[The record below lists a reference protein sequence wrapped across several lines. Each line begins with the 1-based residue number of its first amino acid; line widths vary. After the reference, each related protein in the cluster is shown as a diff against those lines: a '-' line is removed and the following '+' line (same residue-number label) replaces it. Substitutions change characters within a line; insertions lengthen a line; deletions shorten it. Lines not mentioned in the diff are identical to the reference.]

1 MHSLCRRTSSSHL
14 RADSPCSAT
23 LCPNLRK
30 QSSRAAFVS
39 GHAQQLGSAG
49 ARGGGVFHT
58 YGRIPCGFF
67 SDTNLSDVLLLC
79 GAPDMVASLL
89 RWRVEPA

>member
-49 ARGGGVFHT
+49 HT
-58 YGRIPCGFF
+58 HGRMPCGFF
-67 SDTNLSDVLLLC
+67 SDTNFSDVLLC
-79 GAPDMVASLL
+79 GAPDMVA
-89 RWRVEPA
+89 VVA